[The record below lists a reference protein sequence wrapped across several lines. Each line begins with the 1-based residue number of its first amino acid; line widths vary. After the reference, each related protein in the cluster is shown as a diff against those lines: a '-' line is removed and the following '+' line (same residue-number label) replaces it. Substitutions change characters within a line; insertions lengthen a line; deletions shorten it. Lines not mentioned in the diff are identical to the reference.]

1 MTVWMLP
8 IQFGNKKYRLKATIE
23 YQSRQIMRIRVQGRT
38 GLLLETNYPM
48 VRTQKNTRS
57 IQWKIREGSMDAGNK
72 ENSRLLMDLM
82 YQLELR
88 LMAEFP
94 ISNTD

>member
-1 MTVWMLP
+1 MTEWMLP

-23 YQSRQIMRIRVQGRT
+23 YQSEQIMRIRVQGRT
-38 GLLLETNYPM
+38 GLLLETNYPK
-48 VRTQKNTRS
+48 VRTHKNIRG

-82 YQLELR
+82 YELELR
-88 LMAEFP
+88 LKAEFP
-94 ISNTD
+94 INNAE